1 MAATPLFG
9 MMFVLIICALP
20 FLFVLAVI
28 VLTRSGGSK
37 KSQSMAD
44 EDAQA
49 YQDLHHGFQR
59 MEDRIEA
66 LETILMDKDRHR
78 SRDVRSNSDSFE

>member
-1 MAATPLFG
+1 MSATPLLG
-9 MMFVLIICALP
+9 MLFVLVLCALP

-28 VLTRSGGSK
+28 VLTRSGRSK
-37 KSQSMAD
+37 KSQSMVD
-44 EDAQA
+44 EEAQS

-66 LETILMDKDRHR
+66 LETILMDKDRPR
-78 SRDVRSNSDSFE
+78 SRDVRSNSD